1 MDSFLFTR
9 SWICTHFN
17 HLTHPLQSETCGLE
31 IPEIDL
37 LLQPGT
43 LGGRFTTLEG
53 ILTQVYEELSDKVFL
68 SGSGDSSK
76 GGGAGN
82 GSGYDM
88 SGFEKFLKDLK
99 AVSMGLIPLDRSG
112 L

>member
-1 MDSFLFTR
+1 MFGLAYLFT
-9 SWICTHFN
+9 SC
-17 HLTHPLQSETCGLE
+17 QSETCGLE

-68 SGSGDSSK
+68 SGGGDSSR

-82 GSGYDM
+82 HPGYEM
-88 SGFEKFLKDLK
+88 SGFERFLKDLK
-99 AVSMGLIPLDRSG
+99 GVRLSSPFSLSSRGVQH
-112 L
+112 